1 MDVLDNTMVDSI
13 IENNIVQ
20 SSPDFLDRKKVIDD
34 ISKMIDNAISSKV
47 PFSLAVT
54 GVWGIGKSFILK
66 EIENKFSYKCIVLHY
81 DCWKKDYYEEPLVG
95 ILSSISEKINKI
107 EANNPDRQQKHY
119 YKVMKEVVFQISRGI
134 ILHYANFDIN
144 KLRKN
149 FSAIKELVKVKK
161 KIEIR
166 SFDSLSN
173 LSDTVEM
180 VNRLLTYYMAYENKK
195 ILFVVDELDRC
206 LPDYAI
212 KILNRLHHVC
222 YGTPVIQLVAINEKD
237 LEGSINGLYNRNLQ
251 DDFAQR
257 YLDRFFTNYY
267 NLSKGDASRGLIEH
281 CWPDIDDYFSNDSIY
296 DSLGT
301 LSDVV
306 LKNLAIR
313 DKKKLIILLSI
324 YHKFTLGSSKEKYP
338 IELACAE
345 LLELFRKFLHI
356 EQNWTV
362 IDKEAGTLYGDS
374 NNRVFKSYSMEIYVS
389 DIASCIGPDITSYI
403 GPIKNYFFERYEK
416 KFELLRSGESEK
428 NSISSSDRII
438 ALFAKKR
445 NSNKEFNEMIATL
458 KNDINFVKCFAF
470 FESFKESLVTYE
482 NQSDNLVV

>member
-1 MDVLDNTMVDSI
+1 MVDYMSENNTM
-13 IENNIVQ
+13 Q

-34 ISKMIDNAISSKV
+34 ISQMIDDARSSNV
-47 PFSLAVT
+47 PLSLAVT
-54 GVWGIGKSFILK
+54 GIWGVGKSFILK

-95 ILSSISEKINKI
+95 ILSSISEKINEI
-107 EANNPDRQQKHY
+107 EDNNPDRQQRRY
-119 YKVMKEVVFQISRGI
+119 YKAMKEVVFQLSRGI
-134 ILHYANFDIN
+134 ILHYSKFDIN
-144 KLRKN
+144 KLRNN
-149 FSAIKELVKVKK
+149 FSAIKDLVKAKK

-180 VNRLLTYYMAYENKK
+180 VNSLLSGYMAYEDKK

-212 KILNRLHHVC
+212 KILNRLHHIC
-222 YGTPVIQLVAINEKD
+222 YGTPVIQLVAINDKD
-237 LEGSINGLYNRNLQ
+237 LQGSINGLYNRDLHN
-251 DDFAQR
+251 DFAQR

-267 NLSKGDASRGLIEH
+267 NLSKGDSSRDLIKH
-281 CWPDIDDYFSNDSIY
+281 CWPDIDDYFCNDSIY
-296 DSLGT
+296 DCLGT

-313 DKKKLIILLSI
+313 DKKKLITLLSI
-324 YHKFTLGSSKEKYP
+324 YHKFTLGPSKEKYP

-356 EQNWTV
+356 EQDWTV
-362 IDKEAGTLYGDS
+362 IDNEAGTLYRAPE
-374 NNRVFKSYSMEIYVS
+374 NRVFMSYSMEIY
-389 DIASCIGPDITSYI
+389 DQNQANTTSYI
-403 GPIKNYFFERYEK
+403 GPIKDYFFERYEK
-416 KFELLRSGESEK
+416 KFELVRSGESEE
-428 NSISSSDRII
+428 NSIFSSDRII

-445 NSNKEFNEMIATL
+445 SSNKEFNAMVATL
-458 KNDINFVKCFAF
+458 KNDENFGKCFAF
-470 FESFKESLVTYE
+470 FESFKESLVSYE